1 MEEGIV
7 VDNSRVRSER
17 GKLREVYLTQEERY
31 KKLAE
36 KERRL
41 LTRYSVT
48 RLILF
53 LLVIIGTVL
62 LWSVSVFTA
71 VGVAVAVTALFI
83 RVVILYGRAEW
94 QAKYYSL
101 LEEINRN
108 EAAAMEG
115 DWSAFNQGDSYI
127 DPAHNFT
134 HDIDLFGRRS
144 LFNYLDRTVTEQG
157 RNLLAGWL
165 SDPRVLADNMTGR
178 QEAVAHL
185 AGEREWRHQFKALGE
200 LEGISVDN
208 QNNLVEWIRQTPFFK
223 NRMVASGALMIFPLM
238 ALTLLALAAFSVVGF
253 SFFILLFLVNL
264 FVLSLLLKRINI
276 LHSLLSGRHQ
286 QLKSLGRLA
295 QHTGLLNIDSEYVK
309 SIQERLT
316 GGKTGA
322 SEAVLALSGII
333 KSFDMRLNM
342 VAGVLL
348 NGLFLWDYIQVLR
361 LERWRESVRNS
372 MDDWF
377 MALSEADALISL
389 ANYAFNNPE
398 FVYPVMST
406 GIPVL
411 EAEDLG
417 HPLIDPERRVV
428 NDFRVSEKG
437 EIFIITGANMA
448 GKSTFLRTVAVNMVL
463 AMIGAPVCATSYIF
477 TPLTIFSSMRTS
489 DSLSENESYFYAE
502 LKRLKSLK
510 EKMESG
516 DKILFL
522 LDEILKGTNSKD
534 KSEGSW
540 SFIEKIISLGGT
552 GIIATHD
559 TSLGKLAEKYPAN
572 IRNRCFEI
580 EIRGE
585 SILFDYLLRDGIT
598 TRMNA
603 GMLMRQQ
610 GIID

>member
-1 MEEGIV
+1 MAEETKA
-7 VDNSRVRSER
+7 DDSKVRSESR
-17 GKLREVYLTQEERY
+17 KLKEVYLAREEKY

-36 KERRL
+36 RERRL

-53 LLVIIGTVL
+53 LLVIIGTIL
-62 LWSVSVFTA
+62 LWSVSVLAA
-71 VGVAVAVTALFI
+71 VIVAVAGTVLFI
-83 RVVILYGRAEW
+83 RAVILYERAEG

-101 LEEINRN
+101 FEEINRN

-127 DPAHNFT
+127 DPAHDFT

-157 RNLLAGWL
+157 SSLLAGWFSNPL
-165 SDPRVLADNMTGR
+165 VIAGSITRR
-178 QEAVAHL
+178 QEAIAGL
-185 AGEREWRHQFKALGE
+185 ANDLEWRQQFMAMGRI
-200 LEGISVDN
+200 EGITVNN
-208 QNNLVEWIRQTPFFK
+208 QVNLVEWIGQSPFFK
-223 NRMVASGALMIFPLM
+223 NRMIASGALMLFPFL
-238 ALTLLALAAFSVVGF
+238 ALTALALVLFSVISF

-264 FVLSLLLKRINI
+264 LVLSMLLKRINE
-276 LHSLLSGRHQ
+276 LHSLLSGRHR

-295 QHTGLLNIDSEYVK
+295 QHVGMLNTNSDYIKD
-309 SIQERLT
+309 IQERLA
-316 GGKTGA
+316 GKKTDA

-342 VAGVLL
+342 IAGVLL

-361 LERWRESVRNS
+361 LERWRESVKNS
-372 MDDWF
+372 MEDWF
-377 MALSEADALISL
+377 MALSEIDALISL
-389 ANYAFNNPE
+389 ANHAFNNPE
-398 FVYPVMST
+398 YVYPDRVT

-411 EAEDLG
+411 EAKNLG
-417 HPLIDPERRVV
+417 HPLIDPEKRVV
-428 NDFRVSEKG
+428 NDFTVTEEG

-448 GKSTFLRTVAVNMVL
+448 GKSTFLRTVAVNMLL
-463 AMIGAPVCATSYIF
+463 AMSGAPVCATRYIF

-510 EKMESG
+510 EKIESG
-516 DKILFL
+516 SKILFL

-559 TSLGKLAEKYPAN
+559 TSLGKLAEKYPAK

-603 GMLMRQQ
+603 GILMRQQ